1 MAAVGGGGKV
11 GCFIVRARC
20 FLQNARPLAKGLRAS
35 GKRVDA
41 FEKYP

>member
-20 FLQNARPLAKGLRAS
+20 FSSERAAVGERLAGERKAGGRI
-35 GKRVDA
+35 
-41 FEKYP
+41 